1 MKSKTITELIAER
14 DRAIFEK
21 NRIIDA
27 LTEER
32 EALKEIVT
40 TNQYGSAE
48 NIINKIKS
56 LIENTSKRL
65 DL

>member
-32 EALKEIVT
+32 ESLKEIVT